1 MIHVGLKGSDLVVT
15 LSGWDTFFTLRRTV
29 RVPLAGIVSVRP
41 APEMIESRPIGM
53 KMPGSFVPMRPGP
66 LYAGTFREP
75 GGRRTFW
82 ALRRASAAQI
92 LRIDLADDPASGPY
106 RTLVLQVAD
115 PDADAGLIGGAIDA
129 ARR

>member
-1 MIHVGLKGSDLVVT
+1 MIHVGLEGSDLVVT

-29 RVPLAGIVSVRP
+29 RVPLDGIVSVRP
-41 APEMIESRPIGM
+41 APEMIDSRPIGM

-66 LYAGTFREP
+66 LFAGTFREP

-82 ALRRASAAQI
+82 ALRRASAPQI
-92 LRIDLADDPASGPY
+92 LRIDLGDGPSAGPY
-106 RTLVLQVAD
+106 RMLVLQVAD
-115 PDADAGLIGGAIDA
+115 PVTDAGMISQAIDA